1 MQRGLYLN
9 LSICA
14 CVCDK
19 DCEIDKH
26 FKNFTSMKSLIG
38 YSVIMRDEIA
48 GTAETT
54 ILLINKNIQN
64 GLLSFSHFFISSYLD
79 IFFCFA

>member
-1 MQRGLYLN
+1 MN

-19 DCEIDKH
+19 DCEIDEH

-48 GTAETT
+48 ETAEPK

-64 GLLSFSHFFISSYLD
+64 ELLNFSHFL
-79 IFFCFA
+79 